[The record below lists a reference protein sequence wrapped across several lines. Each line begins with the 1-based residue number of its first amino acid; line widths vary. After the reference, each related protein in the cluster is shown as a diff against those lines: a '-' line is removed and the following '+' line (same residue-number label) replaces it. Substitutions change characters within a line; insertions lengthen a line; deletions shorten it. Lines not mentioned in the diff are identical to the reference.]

1 MANGKILAMV
11 ANTPITEDDVAAF
24 LAALGERGAAYNN
37 PEGKKIVLEELI
49 AQRLFL
55 ADAKK
60 SLLEYEEAFKARL
73 LKLKDRLLVD
83 YAIEKTL
90 GKITVT
96 EEEVKKYYEEHAAE
110 MTAGESVEASHILV
124 PDEELAKD
132 LLEKIKSGARA
143 FEDAAK
149 EYSTCPSGKEGGS
162 LGRFGRGQ
170 MVPEF
175 DSACFEMAVGEMRG
189 PIKTQFGYHLIRL
202 DGKHAAETI
211 PFEAVK
217 SELEGRVL
225 SEKQQAAYRSRVNQL
240 AIVFPVDRY

>member
-1 MANGKILAMV
+1 MANGKILATV
-11 ANTPITEDDVAAF
+11 ANTPITEDDVAQF

-37 PEGKKIVLEELI
+37 PEGRKIILEELI

-73 LKLKDRLLVD
+73 AKLKDRLLVD
-83 YAIEKTL
+83 YAIEKAL

-96 EEEVKKYYEEHAAE
+96 EEDVKKYYDEHLAE

-124 PDEELAKD
+124 PDEETALD
-132 LLEKIKSGARA
+132 LLAKIKSGALT

-149 EYSTCPSGKEGGS
+149 NYSTCPSGKEGGS

-175 DSACFEMAVGEMRG
+175 DTACFEMAVGELRG

-202 DGKHAAETI
+202 DGKNAAEPI

-217 SELEGRVL
+217 TELEGRVL

-240 AIVFPVDRY
+240 GILFPVDRY